1 MPGPGAPEG
10 VEPAGVEPAG
20 VEPAGVDQSIADAA
34 TALAG
39 ASTIAL
45 ACHVNPDGDA
55 LGSMLGL
62 FHVLRAAGR
71 DTVASFPSPFVVAPH
86 YRELPGLE
94 LLTAPGSFPHEPD
107 VMVTFDCGSL
117 GRLGDLEPA
126 AKAARELVVLDH
138 HISNT
143 RFGTINIIDPGA
155 AASGVLVRRLV
166 FELGLPL
173 TNDAAVALYAALV
186 CDTGRFQY
194 DTTSPSVF
202 DLARELV
209 SFDVP
214 VSRLSRQL
222 FEEHR
227 FAYLKVLGEA
237 LAAAELDER
246 RRFVSTVVSQDML
259 TRHGVTLEEVEGLI
273 DILRRTIEA
282 EVTCVLKE
290 DVDGSIRV
298 SLRSLGGVDVR
309 EIAVDNGGGGHRF
322 AAGFES
328 TDPAGVV
335 LERIRRA
342 IPT

>member
-1 MPGPGAPEG
+1 VTVPDPH
-10 VEPAGVEPAG
+10 AGVE
-20 VEPAGVDQSIADAA
+20 QSIVDAA

-39 ASTIAL
+39 ADDIAL

-71 DTVASFPSPFVVAPH
+71 PVVASFPTPFVIAPH
-86 YRELPGLE
+86 YRELPGLD
-94 LLTAPGSFPHEPD
+94 LLTAPGDFPSDPD
-107 VMVTFDCGSL
+107 VMVTFDCGSA

-126 AKAARELVVLDH
+126 AKAARELIVLDH
-138 HISNT
+138 HVSNT
-143 RFGTINIIDPGA
+143 RFGSINVVDPGA
-155 AASGVLVRRLV
+155 AASGVLVRRLLL
-166 FELGLPL
+166 ELGLPL

-209 SFDVP
+209 TFDVP

-227 FAYLKVLGEA
+227 FAYLKLLGEA
-237 LAAAELDER
+237 LATAELDEQ
-246 RRFVSTVVSQDML
+246 RRFVWTIVSQDML
-259 TRHGVTLEEVEGLI
+259 RRHGVELEEIEGLI
-273 DILRRTIEA
+273 DILRRATEA
-282 EVTCVLKE
+282 EITCVLKE
-290 DVDGSIRV
+290 DSDGSTRV
-298 SLRSLGGVDVR
+298 SLRSLGALDVR
-309 EIAVDNGGGGHRF
+309 DIAVANGGGGHRF

-328 TDPAGVV
+328 ADPAAVV
-335 LERIRRA
+335 LERIRGA
-342 IPT
+342 IPVAAPGVTPA